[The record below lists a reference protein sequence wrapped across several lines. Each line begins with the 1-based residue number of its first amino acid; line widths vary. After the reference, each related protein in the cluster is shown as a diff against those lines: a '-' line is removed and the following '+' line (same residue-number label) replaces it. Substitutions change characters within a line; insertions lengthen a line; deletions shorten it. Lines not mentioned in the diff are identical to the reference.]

1 MSPHHCRDHSHSHPM
16 IEPTT
21 EPIELSG
28 APVPVEE
35 GENVEPL
42 EHEALVGDEI
52 TSEKLVE
59 KLPTIAT
66 LGDTPFEENGEE
78 MEHHKIV
85 ATEIVA
91 DPLAAHEPEPI
102 VSYLFFGSWRYR
114 NLINLISVDMFVIF
128 HAYHEYNAILCLIKK
143 RKHSPP
149 CFLFISATGFGILTC

>member
-1 MSPHHCRDHSHSHPM
+1 ML
-16 IEPTT
+16 EPTT

-35 GENVEPL
+35 QENVEPL

-52 TSEKLVE
+52 TSDKLVE
-59 KLPTIAT
+59 RLPTIAT

-78 MEHHKIV
+78 IEHHKIV

-91 DPLAAHEPEPI
+91 DPRASHEPEPI

-114 NLINLISVDMFVIF
+114 TSIIYFNIDGHF
-128 HAYHEYNAILCLIKK
+128 HAYFMHTMNICLIK
-143 RKHSPP
+143 REREHALP
-149 CFLFISATGFGILTC
+149 CFLFISKTACSAFAC